1 MPEGS
6 KLNLVLSLTPGEIPG
21 AVRSL
26 LRLQLSADLLGYS
39 TLWIH
44 ISVSLLSGH
53 FKEKVRKRKILC
65 RSVKISESCS
75 HEAHPAFSNAAS
87 IFPWKKKMV

>member
-53 FKEKVRKRKILC
+53 FKEKVRKQNILL
-65 RSVKISESCS
+65 
-75 HEAHPAFSNAAS
+75 HEAHLTFSNAAS
-87 IFPWKKKMV
+87 IFPGKKKMV